1 VPPHISDMGT
11 NLKGEPV
18 TMAED
23 RGITLEA
30 IWKFSLN
37 GCVVVLKLPL
47 LVSTVKFSKA
57 YTLPSTI
64 WLWNL

>member
-23 RGITLEA
+23 RGITLEE
-30 IWKFSLN
+30 IWKLSFN
-37 GCVVVLKLPL
+37 GCVVVL
-47 LVSTVKFSKA
+47 
-57 YTLPSTI
+57 
-64 WLWNL
+64 